1 MKRYLTP
8 KEFYKFASVTT
19 FIAIGTVGIIIF
31 YPTTELPAYTAHLS
45 LILGAIWGVVLG
57 WVTSVGEQD
66 RESNK
71 IDILKLLIFATLSA
85 PPYLGIIYLVT
96 KFNETYDVILLAG
109 SSALAGGGTYLL
121 IWYMKHSWKSDQE

>member
-8 KEFYKFASVTT
+8 KEFYKFAAVTT
-19 FIAIGTVGIIIF
+19 FIAMGVVGIIIF
-31 YPTTELPAYTAHLS
+31 YPTTELPAYAAHVS
-45 LILGAIWGVVLG
+45 LILGAIWGAVLG
-57 WVTSVGEQD
+57 WMTSVGEQD

-85 PPYLGIIYLVT
+85 PAYLGIIYLVT

-109 SSALAGGGTYLL
+109 SGALAVGGAYLF
-121 IWYMKHSWKSDQE
+121 IWYMKHGWNS